1 MEQRQS
7 SGSGKFWAGLA
18 TGILGSIAIGL
29 ILLLSAMKNPRVL
42 LKAAQKYGLE
52 QAVEKTA
59 IKAASRTL
67 QTIPKEYVAL
77 RQEVIGSTVRKLTD
91 AYSDSKISDQDI
103 SRLTGKFYEA
113 IADQNV
119 SPEEIDQILK
129 LVDEVA
135 R

>member
-1 MEQRQS
+1 MEERQS
-7 SGSGKFWAGLA
+7 SGFGKFWAGLA
-18 TGILGSIAIGL
+18 TGILISVAAGL
-29 ILLLSAMKNPRVL
+29 IVLLGAMKNPRIL
-42 LKAAQKYGLE
+42 LKGAQRFGLE

-59 IKAASRTL
+59 IRAASQTL

-77 RQEVIGSTVRKLTD
+77 RQEVIGTTVRKLTD
-91 AYSDSKISDQDI
+91 AYSNNKLSDNDISKI
-103 SRLTGKFYEA
+103 TGRFYES

-129 LVDEVA
+129 MVDEVA